1 MTQKELTTHATVIT
15 EAVLDNMYSTV
26 SNYMEDVLEHDPYM
40 TDFSAV
46 HDELFFECVKA
57 IGNLQINIK

>member
-26 SNYMEDVLEHDPYM
+26 SNYMEDVLEYDAYM
-40 TDFSAV
+40 DNFSAM

-57 IGNLQINIK
+57 IGNLKIEIK

>member
-1 MTQKELTTHATVIT
+1 MTQKELTMHATVIT
-15 EAVLDNMYSTV
+15 EATLDYMYSTI

-40 TDFSAV
+40 EDFSAV

-57 IGNLQINIK
+57 IGNLEISVK

>member
-1 MTQKELTTHATVIT
+1 MTQKELTTHAAVIT

-40 TDFSAV
+40 EDFSAV
-46 HDELFFECVKA
+46 HDEIFFECVKI
-57 IGNLQINIK
+57 IGNIRIEIK